1 MKKVISITI
10 IAIFLTSFS
19 YAQNFKGHASGT
31 FGILNGKV
39 RAQYEIPLKDRAS
52 FGMNMNYYLV
62 NWKGP
67 VFEPFIR
74 IYGKKDGNAEG
85 FFGQAKLI
93 YDNLSTLNY
102 D

>member
-1 MKKVISITI
+1 MLFT
-10 IAIFLTSFS
+10 ALLYTTLT

-31 FGILNGKV
+31 FGIFNEKV
-39 RAQYEIPLKDRAS
+39 RVQYEMPLKDRAS

-62 NWKGP
+62 NWTGP

-85 FFGQAKLI
+85 FFWSGKTDIRKSYNIGL
-93 YDNLSTLNY
+93 
-102 D
+102 